1 MTTNQL
7 TNSKKYINIC
17 NSVFKCSTNTE
28 KLQEGEKMSN
38 LALYEITNAFPALM
52 ESEEITEEDKSKI
65 KAELTMLLQQKS
77 QNVIGYV
84 RNNELTIEA
93 MKEEE
98 DRIASNRKVL
108 ENKLARFKQYVK
120 ECMENNGITKIE
132 TGLGTLSIA
141 KSPVSVEIINEEA
154 IPSEFKQEIVT
165 VKVDKTKIKNNFK
178 ETGEIPDGVN
188 IITTN
193 TSLRIK

>member
-1 MTTNQL
+1 
-7 TNSKKYINIC
+7 
-17 NSVFKCSTNTE
+17 
-28 KLQEGEKMSN
+28 MSN
-38 LALYEITNAFPALM
+38 LSLYEITNAFPALM
-52 ESEEITEEDKSKI
+52 ESEEITEEDKNKI
-65 KAELTMLLQQKS
+65 EAELTMLLQQKS
-77 QNVIGYV
+77 QNIIGYTK
-84 RNNELTIEA
+84 NIELTIEA
-93 MKEEE
+93 MEEEE
-98 DRIASNRKVL
+98 DRISSNRKAL
-108 ENKLARFKQYVK
+108 ENKLTRFKQYVK

>member
-1 MTTNQL
+1 
-7 TNSKKYINIC
+7 
-17 NSVFKCSTNTE
+17 
-28 KLQEGEKMSN
+28 MSS

-52 ESEEITEEDKSKI
+52 ENEEITEEDKNKI
-65 KAELTMLLQQKS
+65 KEELTILLQQKS

-98 DRIASNRKVL
+98 DRIANNRKVL
-108 ENKLARFKQYVK
+108 ENKQTRFKQYIK
-120 ECMENNGITKIE
+120 ECMENNGITKIT

-141 KSPVSVEIINEEA
+141 KSPASVEIINEEA
-154 IPSEFKQEIVT
+154 VPSEFKQEIVT

>member
-1 MTTNQL
+1 MESL
-7 TNSKKYINIC
+7 S
-17 NSVFKCSTNTE
+17 
-28 KLQEGEKMSN
+28 
-38 LALYEITNAFPALM
+38 LYQITNAFPALM
-52 ESEEITEEDKSKI
+52 ESEEITPEDKAKI
-65 KAELTMLLQQKS
+65 EEELTMLLQQKS
-77 QNVIGYV
+77 QNIIGYTK
-84 RNNELTIEA
+84 NIELTINA

-98 DRIASNRKVL
+98 DRIASNRKTL

-141 KSPVSVEIINEEA
+141 KSPVSVEIVNEEA
-154 IPSEFKQEIVT
+154 IPNNFKQEIIT
-165 VKVDKTKIKNNFK
+165 VKVDKTKIKENFK

-193 TSLRIK
+193 TNLRIK

>member
-1 MTTNQL
+1 
-7 TNSKKYINIC
+7 
-17 NSVFKCSTNTE
+17 
-28 KLQEGEKMSN
+28 
-38 LALYEITNAFPALM
+38 
-52 ESEEITEEDKSKI
+52 
-65 KAELTMLLQQKS
+65 
-77 QNVIGYV
+77 
-84 RNNELTIEA
+84 

-98 DRIASNRKVL
+98 DRISSDRKVL
-108 ENKLARFKQYVK
+108 ENKLIRFKQYVK

-132 TGLGTLSIA
+132 TGLGTISIA

-165 VKVDKTKIKNNFK
+165 VKIDKIKIKDNFK

-193 TSLRIK
+193 TNLRVK

>member
-1 MTTNQL
+1 
-7 TNSKKYINIC
+7 
-17 NSVFKCSTNTE
+17 
-28 KLQEGEKMSN
+28 MSN
-38 LALYEITNAFPALM
+38 LSLYEITNAFPALM
-52 ESEEITEEDKSKI
+52 ESEEITEEDKNKI

-77 QNVIGYV
+77 QNIIGYTK
-84 RNNELTIEA
+84 NIELTIEA

-98 DRIASNRKVL
+98 ARMSNNRKVL
-108 ENKLARFKQYVK
+108 ENKLTRFKQYVK

-132 TGLGTLSIA
+132 TGLGILSIA
-141 KSPVSVEIINEEA
+141 KSPTSVEIVNEEA

-188 IITTN
+188 IVTTN